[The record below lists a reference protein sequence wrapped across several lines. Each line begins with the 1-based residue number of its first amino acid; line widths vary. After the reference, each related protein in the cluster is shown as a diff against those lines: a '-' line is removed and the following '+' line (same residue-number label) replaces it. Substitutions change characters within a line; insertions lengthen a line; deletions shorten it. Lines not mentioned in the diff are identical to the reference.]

1 MTAPE
6 THELMN
12 ELSLDKT
19 VLAVRDTVLR
29 EAPQLKGSYLDIG
42 SGTGALIRLIKESLP
57 DLESSVCDY
66 SDKFMKIP
74 GQKVDIVD
82 LNDGNL
88 PYDDNS
94 FDLVTFTEVAEHLEN
109 HRIVLREIYR
119 VLKPEGLLV
128 MTTPNILNLK
138 SRIRFFFY
146 GFWNFFGPIP
156 VGHDSPE
163 STMGHITPLSYF
175 YLGHTLLETGYKKLH
190 CGFDKYNAR
199 SIIALILCYLPIRLF
214 TIRQTRREIRKYQTI
229 DDSNRELVEP
239 LNSWQMLLGRSIVVS
254 ARK

>member
-29 EAPQLKGSYLDIG
+29 EAPQLKGRYLDIG
-42 SGTGALIRLIKESLP
+42 SGTGALIRLIRESLP

-66 SDKFMKIP
+66 SDRFMKIP
-74 GQKVDIVD
+74 GQKVDIID
-82 LNDGNL
+82 LNDGHL

-94 FDLVTFTEVAEHLEN
+94 FELVTFTEVAEHLEN
-109 HRIVLREIYR
+109 HRAILREIYR

-128 MTTPNILNLK
+128 ITTPNILNIK
-138 SRIRFFFY
+138 SRLRFFLY
-146 GFWNFFGPIP
+146 GFWNFFGPMP

-175 YLGHTLLETGYKKLH
+175 YLGHTLLETGFGRLK
-190 CGFDKYNAR
+190 CGFDKYFAR
-199 SIIALILCYLPIRLF
+199 SIIPLILFYLPIRLYA
-214 TIRQTRREIRKYQTI
+214 RMRVRWESRKHKSI
-229 DDSNRELVEP
+229 DDSNIELIKP
-239 LNSWQMLLGRSIVVS
+239 LNTWQMLLGRSIVVS

>member
-6 THELMN
+6 TDDLMN
-12 ELSLDKT
+12 ELSLDRT

-29 EAPQLKGSYLDIG
+29 ERPNLKGQYLDIG
-42 SGTGALIRLIKESLP
+42 SGTGALIRLIKDSYP
-57 DLESSVCDY
+57 SLESSVCDY

-82 LNDGNL
+82 LNDGKL
-88 PYDDNS
+88 PYEDNC
-94 FDLVTFTEVAEHLEN
+94 FDLVTFTEVAEHLES
-109 HRIVLREIYR
+109 HREVLREIYR

-146 GFWNFFGPIP
+146 GFWNFFGPMP

-175 YLGHTLLETGYKKLH
+175 YLGHTLLETGYSQLH
-190 CGFDKYNAR
+190 CGFDKYNVR
-199 SIIALILCYLPIRLF
+199 SLFALVLCYLPIRLF
-214 TIRQTRREIRKYQTI
+214 TIRQMRRETRKYQAI
-229 DDSNRELVEP
+229 DDSNRELMEP
-239 LNSWQMLLGRSIVVS
+239 LNSWKMLLGRSIVVS
-254 ARK
+254 ASK

>member
-88 PYDDNS
+88 PYGDNS

-109 HRIVLREIYR
+109 HRAILREIYR
-119 VLKPEGLLV
+119 VLKPGGV
-128 MTTPNILNLK
+128 VVITTPNILNIK
-138 SRIRFFFY
+138 SRLRFFLF
-146 GFWNFFGPIP
+146 GFWNFFGPTP

-175 YLGHTLLETGYKKLH
+175 YLGHTLLETGFNDLK
-190 CGFDKYNAR
+190 CGFDKYFAR
-199 SIIALILCYLPIRLF
+199 SIIALIFFYLPIRLF
-214 TIRQTRREIRKYQTI
+214 TWKSERREIRKYQTI